1 MTESIVTESIVTEL
15 DQGVL
20 IIRLNRTAKKNALTA
35 AMYTVM
41 ADAIEQAQRDSA
53 IKVLLYTGSEG
64 VFTAGNDLHDFL
76 ENPPAGPDS
85 PVNRFIAN
93 MVATDVPI
101 VAAVDGVAVGI
112 GTTMLLHFDQVLA
125 THGARF
131 SLPFI
136 NLALVPEAG
145 SSMLLVETCGYRK
158 AAEMLMLGEPF
169 SAQEALE
176 YGIVSQLCEPGE
188 LMARALAVAHKL
200 AAKPKE
206 ALRATK
212 RLLRRS
218 REPLERRVRAEA
230 ELFSRR
236 LESAAAKEAM
246 NAFFEK
252 RAPNFQQFD

>member
-1 MTESIVTESIVTEL
+1 MTDLILTEQ

-20 IIRLNRTAKKNALTA
+20 IIRLNRAAKKNALTG

-41 ADAIEQAQRDSA
+41 ADAIERAQQDPE
-53 IKVLLYTGSEG
+53 IKVLLYSGCEG

-112 GTTMLLHFDQVLA
+112 GTTMLLHFDWVFA
-125 THGARF
+125 TRNARF

-145 SSMLLVETCGYRK
+145 SSMLLVEACGYRK
-158 AAEMLMLGEPF
+158 AAELLMLGEPF
-169 SAQEALE
+169 TAQQALE
-176 YGIVSQLCEPGE
+176 YGIVSQLCEPDE
-188 LMARALAVAHKL
+188 LMGLALQAAHKL
-200 AAKPKE
+200 ASKPRA

-212 RLLRRS
+212 RLLRRP
-218 REPLERRVRAEA
+218 REPLAQRVQAEG
-230 ELFSRR
+230 ELFSRG
-236 LESAAAKEAM
+236 LESPAAQEAM
-246 NAFFEK
+246 IAFFEK
-252 RAPNFQQFD
+252 RTPDFEQFD

>member
-1 MTESIVTESIVTEL
+1 MNQAIVTEQ

-20 IIRLNRTAKKNALTA
+20 IVHLDRADKKNALTA

-41 ADAIEQAQRDSA
+41 ADAIEQAQQDPA

-76 ENPPAGPDS
+76 ENPPDGPDS
-85 PVNRFIAN
+85 PVNRFIAT

-112 GTTMLLHFDQVLA
+112 GTTMLLHFEQVLA
-125 THGARF
+125 THRARF

-145 SSMLLVETCGYRK
+145 SSMLLAEACGYRK
-158 AAEMLMLGEPF
+158 AAELLMLGEPF
-169 SAQEALE
+169 SAREALE
-176 YGIVSQLCEPGE
+176 YGIVSQLCEPEE
-188 LMARALAVAHKL
+188 LMPRALAVAHQL
-200 AAKPKE
+200 AAKPKD

-212 RLLRRS
+212 RLLRRPG
-218 REPLERRVRAEA
+218 EPLAQRVQAEA
-230 ELFSRR
+230 ELFSSR
-236 LESAAAKEAM
+236 LRSPEAKEAM
-246 NAFFEK
+246 TAFFEK
-252 RAPNFQQFD
+252 RAPRFESFD

>member
-1 MTESIVTESIVTEL
+1 MNEFVLTEQ

-20 IIRLNRTAKKNALTA
+20 IIRLNRAEKKNALTG

-41 ADAIEQAQRDSA
+41 ADAIEQAQQDTG
-53 IKVLLYTGSEG
+53 IKVLLYRGSEG

-93 MVATDVPI
+93 MAATDVPI

-112 GTTMLLHFDQVLA
+112 GTTMLLHFDQVFA
-125 THGARF
+125 TRNARF

-145 SSMLLVETCGYRK
+145 SSMLLVEACGYRK
-158 AAEMLMLGEPF
+158 AAELLMLGEPF
-169 SAQEALE
+169 TAQQALE
-176 YGIVSQLCEPGE
+176 YGIVSQLCEPDE
-188 LMARALAVAHKL
+188 LMGRALEAAHKL
-200 AAKPKE
+200 AAKPKD

-212 RLLRRS
+212 RLLRRP
-218 REPLERRVRAEA
+218 REPLAQRVQAEG
-230 ELFSRR
+230 ELFSRG
-236 LESAAAKEAM
+236 LESPAAKEAM

-252 RAPNFQQFD
+252 RAPDFEQFD